1 MRVSYANMRRHW
13 GWLLS
18 GLLLTACDPEQ
29 APSLSQDAKVESH
42 QALEDDLKAPRHPSD
57 GGGRAWLDP
66 APSEPVVVGSRQRFE
81 IVYEAG
87 PLGVSEGGVVFL
99 QPSPFWGWD
108 PPQVEL
114 EEAPGYTEIATEAAG
129 VELEVASSGG
139 LLLVEI
145 SGRALA
151 EGERLRFV
159 YGAGPRG
166 VRVDRYAESSAR
178 IWVAVD
184 GDGDGVRSLLEEV
197 PSVDVAAA
205 PPTQLVVTL
214 PSTARPGDSIRLT
227 VAALDAL
234 GNSGS
239 RLDAPVTLRA
249 SSSLSV
255 PEQVLLSERGLV
267 HLDVVVAEPGIYRV
281 QVAANDIEAT
291 SNPLVVREG
300 IPRIVWGDLHGH
312 SQLSDGTGTP
322 DDYFGYARDVAA
334 LDVVSLTD
342 HDHWGM
348 RFLDQSPDAWGAIL
362 DAAKRFEEPGRFVT
376 LPGYE
381 WTNWLHGHRHVLY
394 FDDEAEILSSLNPA
408 YETPTLLWDGLRGR
422 NALTLAHHSA
432 GGPVSTNWDFVPDPS
447 IEPVTEI
454 VSVHGSSEAPDSP
467 HPIYSAVAG
476 NFVRDVLDRGLQ
488 FGFIGSGDGHDG
500 HPGLSHLGGQSG
512 GLAAI
517 FSEHLTRDGVLDALR
532 GRRVYATN
540 GPRIWLRVWLEDE
553 LRFAV
558 AGTAPISKVDVIRSG
573 GVIESLDAGG
583 RLEWSQTLVVPPLA
597 SGDYVYLRVVQVDGG
612 AAWSSPFY
620 GE

>member
-1 MRVSYANMRRHW
+1 MHRHW
-13 GWLLS
+13 GWLVLGLS
-18 GLLLTACDPEQ
+18 LTACEPEK
-29 APSLSQDAKVESH
+29 APSLSRDAKVDSH
-42 QALEDDLKAPRHPSD
+42 RALEEDLSAPRHPSD

-66 APSEPVVVGSRQRFE
+66 APSGPVVVGSRQRFE
-81 IVYEAG
+81 IVFEAG
-87 PLGVSEGGVVFL
+87 ALGVVEGGVIFL

-108 PPQVEL
+108 PPQVESS
-114 EEAPGYTEIATEAAG
+114 EAPGYTQVATDALG
-129 VELEVASSGG
+129 VELEVSSSGG

-145 SGRALA
+145 RGRALA
-151 EGERLRFV
+151 RGERLRFT

-178 IWVAVD
+178 IWLAVD
-184 GDGDGVRSLLEEV
+184 GDGDGVRALVTEV
-197 PSVDVAAA
+197 PTIDVSAA

-214 PSTARPGDSIRLT
+214 PSTARPGDEIRLT

-234 GNSGS
+234 GNSGAP
-239 RLDAPVTLRA
+239 LTAPVTLRA
-249 SSSLSV
+249 PPQLTV
-255 PEQVLLSERGLV
+255 AREIVLSERGLAQV
-267 HLDVVVAEPGIYRV
+267 DAVVDEAGIYRV
-281 QVAANDIEAT
+281 HVIANGMQAT

-348 RFLDQSPDAWGAIL
+348 QFLDQAPDAWGAIL
-362 DAAKRFEEPGRFVT
+362 DAVERFEEPGRFVT

-394 FDDEAEILSSLNPA
+394 FDDTAEILSALDPE
-408 YETPTLLWDGLRGR
+408 YETPAQLWDALRGR
-422 NALTLAHHSA
+422 DALTFAHHSA
-432 GGPVSTNWDFVPDPS
+432 GGPVSTNWDYLPDAR

-467 HPIYSAVAG
+467 RPIYSAVAG
-476 NFVRDVLDRGLQ
+476 NFVRDILDRGAQL
-488 FGFIGSGDGHDG
+488 GFVGSGDSHDG
-500 HPGLSHLGGQSG
+500 HPGLAHLGGTSG

-517 FSEHLTRDGVLDALR
+517 FTEHLTRDGVLEALR
-532 GRRVYATN
+532 NRSVYATN

-558 AGTAPISKVDVIRSG
+558 AGTAPIDRVDIIRSG
-573 GVIESLDAGG
+573 GVIESLDAEG
-583 RLEWSQTLVVPPLA
+583 RAEWSQTLEIEPLDN
-597 SGDYVYLRVVQVDGG
+597 GDYVYVRVVQIDGG
-612 AAWSSPFY
+612 AAWSSPFF
-620 GE
+620 GK